1 MKPIIFHIDVNN
13 AFLSWEA
20 TYRMRELNDTED
32 LRTLPAVIGGSE
44 ASRHG
49 IVLAKS
55 ESAKKFGIVTGE
67 PLVDARRK
75 CPNLVTIPPRFPI
88 YVKYSNQLME
98 LLQDYSP
105 DICQYSIDESFVDM
119 TGTKKLFGSPIEA
132 ATKIKDRVYK
142 ELGFT
147 VNVGIS
153 TNRLLAK
160 MASDFKKPNLVH
172 TLFPEEVPTK
182 MWPLPVSELFF
193 VGRQTTKRLH
203 ALGIFTIGDLA
214 QTDKKIIHDN
224 LKSHGD
230 VIWEFANGI
239 GDNMENVANKEKQPA
254 NKGYSNETTLP
265 FDVTDADTAKA
276 ILLSLTETVSYRV
289 RADKSYISVVSVS
302 IVDNEF
308 NSTSRQVTLDSSTN
322 VTNEIYDHVC
332 QLFDELWKGAP
343 IRLLGVHTSKATS
356 EQVRQYSLFE
366 KQNVEKLS
374 KLDSAIDAIRQK
386 YGEDSI
392 KRASFVTT
400 DNPPSDNTAKSSHAD
415 NHKPAIQH
423 MTGGLN
429 KAKRETSHRE
439 E

>member
-1 MKPIIFHIDVNN
+1 MEPIIFHIDVNS

-20 TYRMRELNDTED
+20 TYRIRNLGETTD
-32 LRTLPAVIGGSE
+32 LRDIPCVVGGSE
-44 ASRHG
+44 KSRHG

-55 ESAKKFGIVTGE
+55 ESAKKYGIVTGE
-67 PLVDARRK
+67 PLADARRK
-75 CPNLVTIPPRFPI
+75 CPNLTVVPPRFPI
-88 YVKYSNQLME
+88 YVEYSNQLMT
-98 LLQDYSP
+98 LLEDYSP

-119 TGTKKLFGSPIEA
+119 TGTTHLFGPPVEA
-132 ATKIKDRVYK
+132 ATKIKDRIHK

-172 TLFPEEVPTK
+172 TLFPDEVPKK

-193 VGRQTTKRLH
+193 VGRQTAKKLH

-214 QTDKKIIHDN
+214 NTDRQIIRTN

-230 VIWEFANGI
+230 TIWEFANGI
-239 GDNMENVANKEKQPA
+239 GDAMETLAGKDRRPA
-254 NKGYSNETTLP
+254 NKGYSNETTLA

-276 ILLSLTETVSYRV
+276 ILLSLTETVAYRI
-289 RADKSYISVVSVS
+289 RADKSYISVISVS

-308 NSTSRQVTLDSSTN
+308 NSTSRQVSLDSSTN
-322 VTNEIYDHVC
+322 VTNEIYHHVC
-332 QLFDELWKGAP
+332 RLFDALWKGAP
-343 IRLLGVHTSKATS
+343 IRLLGVATSKATG
-356 EQVRQYSLFE
+356 EQLRQYSLFE

-374 KLDSAIDAIRQK
+374 KLDSAIDAIRMK

-392 KRASFVTT
+392 KRASFVT
-400 DNPPSDNTAKSSHAD
+400 SENTKE
-415 NHKPAIQH
+415 KLEMKH
-423 MTGGLN
+423 MTEGLN
-429 KAKRETSHRE
+429 KAKRENSRLDD
-439 E
+439 